1 MSSFCGRPLPLKI
14 IQTLILIMKKQLLAV
29 ALLAGTLAIAQQRDS
44 LPAGGG
50 GRGNLGGAF
59 GGGAAAVRTTP
70 RPYREVITDKAVS
83 KKGMFT
89 VHKVDDRYYFEISD
103 AMLGQEI
110 LAVTRYAKVPTNT
123 GGRGVYGGEIANQQS
138 LVFEKGP
145 SNNVFLRVVTL
156 VNAAD
161 PKDDIYKA
169 VNNSNLNAITAAF
182 PIAAFSRDSSGVV
195 IEVTDYFKGDNQAVS
210 LNSGVKRN
218 LGLGQLA
225 TDRSFIQKIGTYPTN
240 IEVRTVKTFSA
251 NVAGGGG
258 LGGGAPTPGATSVPA
273 ANAAGAVTIE
283 MNTSLLLLPKTPMAP
298 RVADKRVG
306 FFTDDYVKFSDE
318 QQKVETNEFA
328 VRWRLEPK
336 DADIEKWKRGE
347 LVEPKKPIIYY
358 IDPAT
363 PKQWRPYLIL
373 GVNDWQK
380 AFEKAGFK
388 NAIMSKEWPENDT
401 TMSMEDAR
409 YSVIRYFASSTENAY
424 GPNVHD
430 PRSGEILESHIGWY
444 HNVMKLVH
452 DWYMVQTA
460 AVDPRARKMKFDD
473 ELMGDLIR
481 FVSSHEVGH
490 TLGLRHNMGS
500 SSKTPVAKLRDKAWV
515 EANGHTASIMDYARF
530 NYVAQPEDNISKAG
544 LYPRIG
550 DYDGWAMQW
559 GYGYIAGNNLEEQKK
574 NSNKLITETL
584 KNNPRTWFGTYEGG
598 NQADPRSQS
607 EDLSD
612 NAVIASDY
620 GIKNLQRIL
629 VKLPEWTKE
638 DGDLNENIDEMY
650 GQLLGQFRRYVGHVT
665 RNIGGVYET
674 FKTAEQ
680 NEPVYEITPKAM
692 QKSALDFLNRQLF
705 QTPKWLIDKNIWD
718 KINPPGTADPIAAA
732 QESAL
737 AALFNIGGQG
747 QTAGDRLNR
756 MQYCVERFGADKAY
770 SALEMMTDLQTDL
783 FSELKSNKSIDSYRR
798 MLQKSYVDKL
808 DNLLNPTPTP
818 AATGGFGGGG
828 GAGRTNPYQSGIN
841 IRSDVFSIAR
851 AQLVQ
856 LKGQVNAAAG
866 TATDRMS
873 KIHLQDLA
881 DKIKKALDPVT
892 K

>member
-1 MSSFCGRPLPLKI
+1 
-14 IQTLILIMKKQLLAV
+14 MKKKLLFIG
-29 ALLAGTLAIAQQRDS
+29 LLVSTMAMAQRDS
-44 LPAGGG
+44 LPAGP
-50 GRGNLGGAF
+50 GRGNT
-59 GGGAAAVRTTP
+59 GGGFGNLGLGAARQNP
-70 RPYREVITDKAVS
+70 RPYKEIITDKAVS

-89 VHKVDDRYYFEISD
+89 VHKVDDRYYFEIAD
-103 AMLGQEI
+103 AMLGREI
-110 LAVTRYAKVPTNT
+110 LAVTRYSKVPTVT

-161 PKDDIYKA
+161 AKDEIYKA

-182 PIAAFSRDSSGVV
+182 PIAAFSKDSTGVV
-195 IEVTDYFKGDNQAVS
+195 IEVTDFFKGDNQVVS
-210 LNSGVKRN
+210 INSGVKRT
-218 LGLGQLA
+218 LGLSQLA
-225 TDRSFIQKIGTYPTN
+225 ADRSFIQKISSYPIN

-251 NVAGGGG
+251 SPAGGGFG
-258 LGGGAPTPGATSVPA
+258 VPTQGPPTSVPA
-273 ANAAGAVTIE
+273 ANAAGAITIE
-283 MNTSLLLLPKTPMAP
+283 LNTSLLLLPTIPMAG
-298 RVADKRVG
+298 RIADKRVG
-306 FFTDDYVKFSDE
+306 FFTDDYTLFSDT
-318 QQKVETNEFA
+318 QQKVETKDFA

-336 DADIEKWKRGE
+336 DEDVEKWKRGE

-363 PKQWRPYLIL
+363 PKQWRQYLIL

-380 AFEKAGFK
+380 AFEKAGFS
-388 NAIMSKEWPENDT
+388 NAIMAKEWPENDT

-452 DWYMVQTA
+452 DWYMIQAA
-460 AVDPRARKMKFDD
+460 AVDPRARKMKYDD

-490 TLGLRHNMGS
+490 TLGLLHNMGS
-500 SSKTPVAKLRDKAWV
+500 SSKTPVAKLRDKVWV

-530 NYVAQPEDNISKAG
+530 NYVAQPEDNIGKAG

-550 DYDGWAMQW
+550 DYDKWAMRW
-559 GYGYIAGNNLEEQKK
+559 GYGYIAGNNEEEQKK

-584 KNNPRTWFGTYEGG
+584 KNNPRTWFGTYEFG
-598 NQADPRSQS
+598 NQSDPRSQS

-612 NAVIASDY
+612 NAVVASEY
-620 GIKNLQRIL
+620 GIKNLQRII
-629 VKLPEWTKE
+629 VNLPEWTKE
-638 DGDLNENIDEMY
+638 EGDLNGNIADMY
-650 GQLLGQFRRYVGHVT
+650 GQLLGQFRRYAGHVS

-674 FKTAEQ
+674 FKAAEQ
-680 NEPVYEITPKAM
+680 NEPVYEVTPKTM
-692 QKSALDFLNRQLF
+692 QREALGYLNRQLF
-705 QTPKWLIDKNIWD
+705 QTPKWLIVNNIWN
-718 KINPPGTADPIAAA
+718 KINAPGTTDPVAAA
-732 QESAL
+732 QEATL
-737 AALFNIGGQG
+737 ASLL
-747 QTAGDRLNR
+747 TGDRMNR
-756 MQYCVERFGADKAY
+756 MQYSVERFGADKAY
-770 SALEMMTDLQTDL
+770 SALDMLTELQADL
-783 FSELKSNKSIDSYRR
+783 FSELKSNKAIDSYRR

-808 DNLLNPTPTP
+808 DDIINPSTP
-818 AATGGFGGGG
+818 AVVAGFGGGG
-828 GAGRTNPYQSGIN
+828 GGRGGTNPYASGFN
-841 IRSDVFSIAR
+841 SRSDVYSIAR

-856 LKGQVNAAAG
+856 LRSQVTAAAAV
-866 TATDRMS
+866 TSDRMS
-873 KIHLQDLA
+873 KIHLQDIA
-881 DKIKKALDPVT
+881 DKIKKALDPV

>member
-1 MSSFCGRPLPLKI
+1 
-14 IQTLILIMKKQLLAV
+14 MKQQLLVV
-29 ALLAGTLAIAQQRDS
+29 ALLAGTLATAQQRDS
-44 LPAGGG
+44 IPT
-50 GRGNLGGAF
+50 
-59 GGGAAAVRTTP
+59 GGGARAALGAGFGQGAPGAARQTP

-89 VHKVDDRYYFEISD
+89 VHKVDDRYYFEITN
-103 AMLGQEI
+103 AMLGREI
-110 LAVTRYAKVPTNT
+110 LAVTRYIKVPTNI
-123 GGRGVYGGEIANQQS
+123 GGRGVYGGEVANQQS

-169 VNNSNLNAITAAF
+169 VTNSNLNAITAAF
-182 PIAAFSRDSSGVV
+182 PIAAFSRDSAGVV
-195 IEVTDYFKGDNQAVS
+195 IEVTDFFKGDNQVVS
-210 LNSGVKRN
+210 INSGVKRN
-218 LGLGQLA
+218 LGLAQLA
-225 TDRSFIQKIGTYPTN
+225 ADRSFIQKVGTYPIN
-240 IEVRTVKTFSA
+240 IEIRTTKTYSA
-251 NVAGGGG
+251 NPAGGGF
-258 LGGGAPTPGATSVPA
+258 
-273 ANAAGAVTIE
+273 GAVTIPGGTTVPAASAASAVTLE
-283 MNTSLLLLPKTPMAP
+283 LNTSMLLLPEKPMTP
-298 RVADKRVG
+298 RIADKRVG
-306 FFTDDYVKFSDE
+306 FFTDDYVLFSDD
-318 QQKVETNEFA
+318 QQKVANKEFA
-328 VRWRLEPK
+328 LRWRLEPK
-336 DADIEKWKRGE
+336 DDEVEKWKRGE

-363 PKQWRPYLIL
+363 PKQWRKHLIL

-388 NAIMSKEWPENDT
+388 NAIMGKEWPENDT

-460 AVDPRARKMKFDD
+460 AVDPRARSMKFDD
-473 ELMGDLIR
+473 DLMGDLIR

-550 DYDGWAMQW
+550 EYDQWAMQW
-559 GYGYIAGNNLEEQKK
+559 GYGYIAGNNEEEVKK

-584 KNNPRTWFGTYEGG
+584 KANPRTWFGTYESN

-612 NAVIASDY
+612 NAVVASDY

-638 DGDLNENIDEMY
+638 EGDLNENIETMY
-650 GQLLGQFRRYVGHVT
+650 GQLLGQFRRYVGHVS

-680 NEPVYEITPKAM
+680 DEPVYEVTPKTM
-692 QKSALDFLNRQLF
+692 QRDALGFLNRQLF
-705 QTPKWLIDKNIWD
+705 QTPKWLIDKKIWD
-718 KINPPGTADPIAAA
+718 KINPPGTVDPVASA
-732 QESAL
+732 QEAAL
-737 AALFNIGGQG
+737 ASLLS
-747 QTAGDRLNR
+747 GDRMNR
-756 MQYCVERFGADKAY
+756 MQYSVERFGADKAY
-770 SALEMMTDLQTDL
+770 SALDMITELQNDL
-783 FSELKSNKSIDSYRR
+783 FSEVKSNKAIDLYRR

-808 DNLLNPTPTP
+808 DNLINPPSMSVSGTITFP
-818 AATGGFGGGG
+818 GGGG
-828 GAGRTNPYQSGIN
+828 RANPYATGFNS
-841 IRSDVFSIAR
+841 RSDVYSIAR

-856 LKGQVNAAAG
+856 LRSQVAAAAG
-866 TATDRMS
+866 SASDRMS
-873 KIHLQDLA
+873 KIHLQDLSE
-881 DKIKKALDPVT
+881 KIKQALDP